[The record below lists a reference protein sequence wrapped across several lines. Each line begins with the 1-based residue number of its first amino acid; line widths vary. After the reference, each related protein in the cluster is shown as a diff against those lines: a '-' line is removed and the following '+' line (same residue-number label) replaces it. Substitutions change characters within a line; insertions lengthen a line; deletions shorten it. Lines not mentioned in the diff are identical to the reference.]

1 MHECAGECRAQFLC
15 HPGHFPAWAGTVVA
29 PSTLTIFNNLN
40 MELNMNNRE
49 CRGLASV
56 IAAAMLLCTAPV
68 QAQTSGA
75 ETGSQK
81 SGAAATTGGS
91 GASRAQP
98 AGSATFGEG
107 DKELIQDIAHANLAE
122 IEVGKLALEKSKN
135 DQVRKFAQTLIDDHG
150 AAQKEL
156 EKLAQSKGL
165 SLPQETD
172 VQHKTIST
180 ALSAL
185 SGETFDSQFIS
196 RVGVGDHQRTH
207 DLLRKA
213 QKSAQMPELKSYA
226 QKTQKVVDQHLAT
239 AKKLETRMEK
249 KQ

>member
-1 MHECAGECRAQFLC
+1 M
-15 HPGHFPAWAGTVVA
+15 VA

-135 DQVRKFAQTLIDDHG
+135 DHG